1 MAGNGRGKAHRASSP
16 RGRSLL
22 CAPGAWRGDPVQG
35 DGNRSR
41 RAEHGGHPGSPGHGA
56 RRPGRAAR
64 RRRLEGGGAEPSEC
78 WLTRGSR
85 APAPGN
91 TNLFALTPRP
101 HRSQTRRK
109 RTVPSGLT
117 AFPSIPGLPRPRPT
131 GGAGVE
137 RARRRSGHGAR
148 TPRLRGSAVQPA
160 RAHPP
165 PTLCP
170 GSRAAFRS
178 CLSTFP
184 WGCWGSCRPGHG
196 VSGQPPTH
204 VHRCTRSP
212 AAVGPPERGLRPA
225 GLSRHVSRVPRPR
238 LVVVQHNSLLD
249 T

>member
-78 WLTRGSR
+78 WLTHGSR

-101 HRSQTRRK
+101 RRSQTRRK
-109 RTVPSGLT
+109 RTVRADSRPFP
-117 AFPSIPGLPRPRPT
+117 AFPAFRGPDPQGEQEWSAQDGARDTGRGRPT
-131 GGAGVE
+131 SAEARCSLRGHT
-137 RARRRSGHGAR
+137 RRRPSVLAPEPRSG
-148 TPRLRGSAVQPA
+148 
-160 RAHPP
+160 
-165 PTLCP
+165 
-170 GSRAAFRS
+170 AA
-178 CLSTFP
+178 
-184 WGCWGSCRPGHG
+184 
-196 VSGQPPTH
+196 
-204 VHRCTRSP
+204 
-212 AAVGPPERGLRPA
+212 
-225 GLSRHVSRVPRPR
+225 
-238 LVVVQHNSLLD
+238 
-249 T
+249 